1 MSQRDH
7 TANSPR
13 RPEILDVPWT
23 PGAKQSALEQEVLG
37 HYVEYFDRAMKT
49 RNWSPWHDF
58 SLTET
63 EQLGPK
69 LTPDTVSLIEG
80 FLAIEEYVADY
91 VLAGLELFTKDRTRR
106 RMQLQWGAEEARH
119 GTAWELVLKSS
130 GVRTDAEIEAFLA
143 EVQQQKWTPQQHAGL
158 DTPLG
163 SATYAMVQE
172 RATYFNYQETRM
184 RIRVEYGLPILPTQE
199 EQARGSE
206 VGASEAFRMVGQDE
220 IAHHGLFL
228 KIVQSYM
235 RYFPS
240 LAFETLNKVFLGFE
254 MPALR
259 FIPNGRSYLR
269 AVLRTK
275 IYSANIH
282 REKVYEPILR
292 SLGLAGHAAFKK
304 ATESSADLPTDR
316 EPSCISLSKTG
327 EWTIQPGP
335 EVA

>member
-63 EQLGPK
+63 EELGSR
-69 LTPDTVSLIEG
+69 LTADTVSLVEG

-91 VLAGLELFTKDRTRR
+91 VVAGLELLRNDRTRR
-106 RMQLQWGAEEARH
+106 RIQLQWGAEEARH

-130 GVRTDAEIEAFLA
+130 GARSEAEIEAFLA
-143 EVQQQKWTPQQHAGL
+143 EVQQQKWDPLQHAGL

-172 RATYFNYQETRM
+172 RATYFNYQETRI
-184 RIRVEYGLPILPTQE
+184 RIRAEYGLPALPTQE

-228 KIVQSYM
+228 KIVQSYI

-240 LAFETLNKVFLGFE
+240 LAFDTLNKVFVGFE

-275 IYSANIH
+275 LYSANIH
-282 REKVYEPILR
+282 REKVHEPILR
-292 SLGLAGHAAFKK
+292 SLGLDGHAAFKK
-304 ATESSADLPTDR
+304 AVEFAAELPADR
-316 EPSCISLSKTG
+316 EPDGISFSKSG
-327 EWTIQPGP
+327 EWTIDPRP
-335 EVA
+335 DVV